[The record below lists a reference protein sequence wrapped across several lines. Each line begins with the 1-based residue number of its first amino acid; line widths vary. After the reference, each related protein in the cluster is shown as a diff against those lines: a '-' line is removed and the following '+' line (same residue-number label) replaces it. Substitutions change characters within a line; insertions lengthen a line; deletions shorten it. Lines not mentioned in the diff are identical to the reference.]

1 MTPRSLALVGFG
13 AVAVVAGAL
22 LVAVG
27 RQADV
32 LGFGGT
38 PGMAW
43 KQTGAV
49 VAGTLAVVA
58 GVASIGFGLGKEER
72 RAVLRW
78 VAQPSRLVPFLL
90 AATVYLGAFFAMN
103 PPPTGDQPHYMIE
116 AYSLTYDR
124 DRDLSK
130 DYFDPYR
137 FGPMFGPFVAE
148 GHAHAFT
155 DEQRESGTAISVH
168 NVGLPAL
175 LVPAVLVTHDVRA
188 MRVELILL
196 AAIAAYLLLGIM
208 RRLPIGRGWIL
219 YAVWGLVVFSLPF
232 VAYSAQVYPE
242 MPAALL
248 TLIAVRV
255 LVEPR
260 PPPAAIVVGATAA
273 ALMPWLHVRFGL
285 ISLVLVAALAIRVRA
300 AGWSAAAVAV
310 APLVVSLGALAY
322 AFTRW
327 YGSPWPDAQFATPPR
342 PEFDV
347 EWAYRHSVGGLFSA
361 DYGWFPFAPLHLL
374 AVAGAVY
381 LCFRYRWWAIAGT
394 AAACAYLLLV
404 ASATGISTAFAY
416 PARLQIVVVP
426 LAAICLLAL
435 LADAPVLRLVALPLA
450 ALTLAFTIDGLRH
463 PAQLLPQGDPN
474 VPDLPLGIRFHEYWP
489 VVSGS
494 GPPAGYPEWEKVVG
508 YLIAAIAI
516 GAACAVARSRRF
528 GPFPG
533 RSLPRRARV
542 QVK

>member
-1 MTPRSLALVGFG
+1 MKPRSLALVGFG

-49 VAGTLAVVA
+49 VAGALAVAA
-58 GVASIGFGLGKEER
+58 GVASIAFGLGKQGR
-72 RAVLRW
+72 RAVFRW

-124 DRDLSK
+124 DRDLSN

-155 DEQRESGTAISVH
+155 DEQRESGTATCVH

-232 VAYSAQVYPE
+232 VAYSAQVWLACGSLRISHGSAGGSVSSGSTPSSLNDKGLASDASGCSGWRLGARS
-242 MPAALL
+242 PA
-248 TLIAVRV
+248 
-255 LVEPR
+255 
-260 PPPAAIVVGATAA
+260 
-273 ALMPWLHVRFGL
+273 
-285 ISLVLVAALAIRVRA
+285 
-300 AGWSAAAVAV
+300 
-310 APLVVSLGALAY
+310 LVVQLRCSEI
-322 AFTRW
+322 
-327 YGSPWPDAQFATPPR
+327 SFASDTTSR
-342 PEFDV
+342 
-347 EWAYRHSVGGLFSA
+347 
-361 DYGWFPFAPLHLL
+361 
-374 AVAGAVY
+374 
-381 LCFRYRWWAIAGT
+381 
-394 AAACAYLLLV
+394 
-404 ASATGISTAFAY
+404 
-416 PARLQIVVVP
+416 
-426 LAAICLLAL
+426 
-435 LADAPVLRLVALPLA
+435 
-450 ALTLAFTIDGLRH
+450 
-463 PAQLLPQGDPN
+463 
-474 VPDLPLGIRFHEYWP
+474 
-489 VVSGS
+489 
-494 GPPAGYPEWEKVVG
+494 PAGVSTQ
-508 YLIAAIAI
+508 L
-516 GAACAVARSRRF
+516 
-528 GPFPG
+528 
-533 RSLPRRARV
+533 
-542 QVK
+542 